1 MAFMCMGIYMHSHTF
16 EHAYI
21 ICMLKNKIKQER
33 EADKPGVLKSVL
45 TISSEGTCASL
56 ATISLSDLMGSLILL
71 APSLPK
77 PGKQLF
83 LFSTVCT
90 VSYHST
96 A

>member
-1 MAFMCMGIYMHSHTF
+1 MCMGIYMHSHTF

-21 ICMLKNKIKQER
+21 ICILKNKIKQER

-45 TISSEGTCASL
+45 TISSEGTCVSL
-56 ATISLSDLMGSLILL
+56 ATISLSDLMGS
-71 APSLPK
+71 PSLPK

>member
-1 MAFMCMGIYMHSHTF
+1 MHSHTF

-21 ICMLKNKIKQER
+21 TCMLKNKIKQER

-45 TISSEGTCASL
+45 TISSEGTCVSL
-56 ATISLSDLMGSLILL
+56 ATISLSDLMGSLIPL

-90 VSYHST
+90 GPYHST